1 MHHNDFYD
9 CLPKHKIELV
19 DGQALISGSR
29 EVSRMVLDSILQ
41 GYGPGYLE
49 PMVNS
54 DLLREACIEAFG
66 RGNSTGGGQTAY
78 PRVAPTLPVA
88 RMASELK
95 MNLYML
101 DRYGV
106 WGSDLVIKLGE
117 DAFTPD
123 IYLYDDPS
131 DARQGPYYF
140 EGVLDLVI
148 EVMHPATRAFDS
160 GLRLQRYQAA
170 GVLELWLIDPERE
183 TVTVYLKGADS
194 YAIRSIEDDTDLT
207 SEVIPGLTVHPALLW
222 QVKANPWQNYRDLA
236 TLADNTPAKASAR
249 KAPRWADKDAYHNPS
264 LPFSPDIRLSPT
276 PISFE
281 QFMSWAPEAK
291 FEWDGEKPHI
301 GGGTDTNLHL
311 TGLLLMTFG
320 LTETVRLLPEEV
332 WVAYL

>member
-1 MHHNDFYD
+1 MHHEDFYD

-19 DGQALISGSR
+19 DGQTLISGSR

-49 PMVNS
+49 PMVS
-54 DLLREACIEAFG
+54 RELLREACVEAFG
-66 RGNSTGGGQTAY
+66 RGNLSGVGKAIY
-78 PRVAPTLPVA
+78 PKVAPTLPVA
-88 RMASELK
+88 RMGSELR

-123 IYLYDDPS
+123 IYLYDDPM

-140 EGVLDLVI
+140 EGAPDLII
-148 EVMHPATRAFDS
+148 EVMHPANRAFDT

-170 GVLELWLIDPERE
+170 GALEIWLIDFERE
-183 TVTVYLKGADS
+183 SVTVYVREADS
-194 YAIRSIEDDTDLT
+194 YTVRLVENNADLT
-207 SEVIPGLTVHPALLW
+207 SEVLPDLTVHPALLW
-222 QVKANPWQNYRDLA
+222 QVKADPWQNYRDLA
-236 TLADNTPAKASAR
+236 TLSANAPAKVSAR

-264 LPFSPDIRLSPT
+264 LPFSPDIGLSPT

-311 TGLLLMTFG
+311 TGLLVMTFG
-320 LTETVRLLPEEV
+320 LVETVRLLPAEA
-332 WVAYL
+332 WSAYL